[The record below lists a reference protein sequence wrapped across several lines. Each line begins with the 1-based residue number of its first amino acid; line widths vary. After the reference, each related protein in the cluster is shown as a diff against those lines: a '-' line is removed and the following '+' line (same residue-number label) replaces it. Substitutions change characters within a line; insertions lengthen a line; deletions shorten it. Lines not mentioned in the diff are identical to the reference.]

1 MQNMDW
7 HKADILAALK
17 KKNISLASLSRSH
30 GLSSSTLANALSRD
44 WPRGELIIANALGVL
59 PQEVW
64 PSRYYDK
71 DGNLR
76 AKTIRKN
83 V

>member
-1 MQNMDW
+1 MQNTDW

-44 WPRGELIIANALGVL
+44 WPRGELIIANAIGVQ
-59 PQEVW
+59 PHEIW
-64 PSRYYDK
+64 PSRYYDQNGFMK
-71 DGNLR
+71 IR
-76 AKTIRKN
+76 AVRKR